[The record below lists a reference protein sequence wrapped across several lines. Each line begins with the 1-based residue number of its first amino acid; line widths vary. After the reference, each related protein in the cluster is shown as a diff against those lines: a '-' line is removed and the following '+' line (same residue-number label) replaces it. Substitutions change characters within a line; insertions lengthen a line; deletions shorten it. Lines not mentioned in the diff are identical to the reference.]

1 MLRRN
6 LTAASF
12 SYLMPIA
19 AHAHPGSHAG
29 MHAFSIGLHHAA
41 LPIVAMIVLLTGLAI
56 GTRRRKRSCE
66 RRSDRESVGRDRH

>member
-12 SYLMPIA
+12 SYLIPIA
-19 AHAHPGSHAG
+19 VHAHPGSHAG

-41 LPIVAMIVLLTGLAI
+41 LPIVVLAVLLTGLAI
-56 GTRRRKRSCE
+56 GTRRRKRSYE